1 MQTTDLETAAESLL
15 IDDSPA
21 IIEEPEEER
30 LDEDTDTDDEMEA
43 DEAAEAEADDE
54 EAEDADEAEDD
65 AEDADDEDEDTE
77 EDEADEQPDAETY
90 TVKVDGEEKQVTLEE
105 LKRSYSGQD
114 YIQKGMQ
121 EAADMRKQSREI
133 FDALQA
139 EQQNFVQAVQSIKE
153 SGIKAPPQAPSA
165 EMLEV
170 DPIGYMQAKAQYD
183 AEMNEYNAQQAQIQ
197 DVQRRHQAMQQQA
210 MQAHLEQEA
219 RKLEQKY
226 PEFADPEK
234 GRAIKEKLLNFGV
247 EAYGFTA
254 EEIGQ
259 VTDSRN
265 IDVLMD
271 AMKWRELQKGKAE
284 AKKKPTPP
292 KVVKPTG
299 RRKTTANDARK
310 KLKAQAL
317 KTGRLEDFAGLL
329 LEPKSG

>member
-1 MQTTDLETAAESLL
+1 MQATDLETAAEGLL
-15 IDDSPA
+15 IMNSP
-21 IIEEPEEER
+21 EPEADAEEER
-30 LDEDTDTDDEMEA
+30 LDEDT
-43 DEAAEAEADDE
+43 EAEDVTE
-54 EAEDADEAEDD
+54 EGEAEDADDAESDEDD
-65 AEDADDEDEDTE
+65 AEDAYDEDEDTE
-77 EDEADEQPDAETY
+77 EDEADEQPDAETHI
-90 TVKVDGEEKQVTLEE
+90 VKVDGEEKQVTLEE

-121 EAADMRKQSREI
+121 EAADVRKQSREV
-133 FDALQA
+133 FEALQA
-139 EQQNFVQAVQSIKE
+139 EQQNFMQAVQSIQQ
-153 SGIKAPPQAPSA
+153 SGVKAPPQAPSA
-165 EMLEV
+165 EMLEA

-183 AEMNEYNAQQAQIQ
+183 TEMNEYNAQQAQIQ
-197 DVQRRHQAMQQQA
+197 DVQRRHDAMRQQA

-219 RKLEQKY
+219 RKLEQKH

-234 GRAIKEKLLNFGV
+234 GREIREKLVNFGV
-247 EAYGFTA
+247 DAYGFSA

-299 RRKTTANDARK
+299 RRKNMETTARK
-310 KLKAQAL
+310 KLKAQAR
-317 KTGRLEDFAGLL
+317 KTGRLEDFASLL